1 MAAPTIPPQAVISPL
16 DAVTVRPARPG
27 DEVALAELVERC
39 SELTLYRRF
48 HGATGPHVRREIDR
62 IAHPTPDHRS
72 WVAVGTGAEV
82 RGTATLARGR
92 DGDVHVAFLVGDAW
106 QLRGN
111 GRALYTALAPDPV
124 AAGFSA
130 VTATIL
136 GDNVPA
142 LRFLRAI
149 APRARPRFVDGEVV
163 VHVPVRSAAPGRT
176 GRPTP
181 AAEVAA

>member
-1 MAAPTIPPQAVISPL
+1 MAAPTIPPQPVTSPR

-27 DEVALAELVERC
+27 DEVALTALVGRC

-62 IAHPTPDHRS
+62 IAHPTPTHRS
-72 WVAVGTGAEV
+72 WVGVGPGAEAV
-82 RGTATLARGR
+82 GTATLARGR

-106 QLRGN
+106 QRRGI
-111 GRALYTALAPDPV
+111 GRALYTALAPDAV
-124 AAGFSA
+124 ADGFPA

-142 LRFLRAI
+142 LRFLQAI
-149 APRARPRFVDGEVV
+149 APRARSRFVDGEVV
-163 VHVPVRSAAPGRT
+163 VRVPVRSRAHRHPQST
-176 GRPTP
+176 
-181 AAEVAA
+181 EVAA